1 MRAVVEPEMLDGLR
15 ELKLRR
21 LPGRLPRAACSHPAV
36 ASWFVPSRL
45 ADEPLLRA
53 LERARDLGF
62 LGPGPV
68 VDHLDHAR
76 AYLPALPP
84 QGAGGVVVDLG
95 TGGGV
100 PGVPLAY
107 WRPDLT
113 WVLVDA
119 MVKRASFV
127 QTVVDELRLTATV
140 LESRAEAMALQA
152 PWQHN
157 CDVVVARSLAAP
169 GIAAEYAAPL
179 LKPGGHAV
187 IAEPPGG
194 NPDRWPADGLAL
206 LGMRPGAILSAP
218 QATLQVLEQVESAA
232 VRQVQVS
239 AVKQSGE
246 RFVLGGQRK
255 GVGVAQVHRRRT
267 TSGGQKGVDRGV
279 GVECVDSDPADLHG
293 VVAHGQPTSERRIP
307 RRFA

>member
-1 MRAVVEPEMLDGLR
+1 MAN
-15 ELKLRR
+15 
-21 LPGRLPRAACSHPAV
+21 
-36 ASWFVPSRL
+36 
-45 ADEPLLRA
+45 EPLLRA

-107 WRPDLT
+107 WRPDLA

-127 QTVVDELRLTATV
+127 QTVVDELRLNATV

-218 QATLQVLEQVESAA
+218 QATLQVLEQVELCPS
-232 VRQVQVS
+232 
-239 AVKQSGE
+239 
-246 RFVLGGQRK
+246 RF
-255 GVGVAQVHRRRT
+255 
-267 TSGGQKGVDRGV
+267 
-279 GVECVDSDPADLHG
+279 
-293 VVAHGQPTSERRIP
+293 P
-307 RRFA
+307 RRVGMAAKKPLF